1 MNDALNLFI
10 DRFTYNLANN
20 IAEYL
25 FFTIFLIV
33 YTCFDL
39 YLTYRFKKQMIKR
52 IEANENKIDRLLD
65 ILEEKGCEDLNAAVR
80 TFVKKE
86 ENDGLKESFNIFF
99 KKDEKEV
106 K

>member
-1 MNDALNLFI
+1 MNDVLNLFI

-25 FFTIFLIV
+25 FFTLFLIV

-52 IEANENKIDRLLD
+52 MEANENKIDRLLD
-65 ILEEKGCEDLNAAVR
+65 YNVPR
-80 TFVKKE
+80 
-86 ENDGLKESFNIFF
+86 
-99 KKDEKEV
+99 KKDQEDMIRYIQKN
-106 K
+106 

>member
-10 DRFTYNLANN
+10 DRLTYNLANY
-20 IAEYL
+20 IGEYL

-65 ILEEKGCEDLNAAVR
+65 ILEEKGCEDLNTLVK
-80 TFVKKE
+80 TFVKKD
-86 ENDGLKESFNIFF
+86 ENDGLKESFNKFF
-99 KKDEKEV
+99 KKDKKEV

>member
-10 DRFTYNLANN
+10 DRFTYNLANY
-20 IAEYL
+20 IGEYL

-65 ILEEKGCEDLNAAVR
+65 ILEEKGCEDLNTLVKI
-80 TFVKKE
+80 FVKKD
-86 ENDGLKESFNIFF
+86 ENDGLKESFNKFF
-99 KKDEKEV
+99 KKDKKEV